1 MRQKKEFLVGGLE
14 KMQRLAG
21 IKKEVAE
28 NTEAPVQNES
38 FVPVTE
44 STEAAIQ
51 NENTAPTTKSEK
63 RNKNLLENIERMKKL
78 SGLIKD
84 SE

>member
-44 STEAAIQ
+44 DTIQ
-51 NENTAPTTKSEK
+51 NESFVPVTKSEK

-78 SGLIKD
+78 SGLVKD